1 MSGSGPGR
9 RAASTASAVSL
20 AAATLMLVGA
30 CASAGTSNTPPA
42 SVPATAPS
50 PLPVSAGAVGT
61 WGDTDDATAPSL
73 SLAADST
80 LAGTDGCNRLTGR
93 WEDEGGGLIEF
104 DDVMSTEIACEGVD
118 TWLSALDEATIDGDT
133 MTVLGDDGVVI
144 GVLERTG

>member
-1 MSGSGPGR
+1 MSDSGPGR
-9 RAASTASAVSL
+9 RAIRTASAVSL
-20 AAATLMLVGA
+20 AAATLVLFGA

-73 SLAADST
+73 SLAADGT

-93 WEDEGGGLIEF
+93 WEDEGGGRIEF
-104 DDVMSTEIACEGVD
+104 DDVASTRMACEGVD
-118 TWLSALDEATIDGDT
+118 TWLSALDEAAVDGDT
-133 MTVLGDDGVVI
+133 MTVLGDDVVI
-144 GVLERTG
+144 GSLERTG